1 MLEIFRQRL
10 SGGPATNRYPE
21 VVDVPPPSFRGQPRL
36 RPERCGGD
44 AACARVC
51 PAGAIEVESSDLGGW
66 TWTLDRASCLG
77 CGLCLEACPNEAL
90 DVEPIFELAA
100 LARDA
105 LRVSVQLGLAEASSA
120 AAASERTER
129 LGAQLREEI
138 ARTFGRSLQLRH
150 LDVGSCNGCDWE
162 LNALLNPVYDL
173 QRFGIDVVASPR
185 HADGLLVTGPVTRH
199 LEPALWAT
207 YDATPEPKLVIAVG
221 ACACDAG
228 FLSGSYA
235 VAGGVDRRLPVDV
248 YIPGCP
254 PRPEAILHG
263 LLLAMGKSKAQGGRH
278 GTAGSRVVT
287 REVQRR
293 RRVV

>member
-10 SGGPATNRYPE
+10 TVGRATNRYPE
-21 VVDVPPPSFRGQPRL
+21 VVEVPPPTFRGQPRL

-51 PAGAIEVESSDLGGW
+51 PAGAIEVNPIASGGW

-100 LARDA
+100 LARDD
-105 LRVSVQLGLAEASSA
+105 LRVSARLGPTGENP
-120 AAASERTER
+120 AASATDQVER
-129 LGAQLREEI
+129 LGARLRGEI
-138 ARTFGRSLQLRH
+138 ARTFGRSLHLRH

-162 LNALLNPVYDL
+162 LTALLNPVYDL
-173 QRFGIDVVASPR
+173 QRFGIDIVASPR

-228 FLSGSYA
+228 FLVGSYA

-263 LLLAMGKSKAQGGRH
+263 LLLAMG
-278 GTAGSRVVT
+278 
-287 REVQRR
+287 RR
-293 RRVV
+293 R